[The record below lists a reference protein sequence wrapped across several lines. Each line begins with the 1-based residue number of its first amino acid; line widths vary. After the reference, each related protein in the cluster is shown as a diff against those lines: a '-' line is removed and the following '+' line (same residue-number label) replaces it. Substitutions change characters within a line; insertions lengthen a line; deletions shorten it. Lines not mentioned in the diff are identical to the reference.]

1 MHRWSEALTVGELG
15 TKEREIEPGSK
26 QAAGRDEAEPR
37 EQPPIHS
44 YLASRKT
51 LVMQQ
56 TRNPA
61 KGNHCWAHREGTAHR
76 EGIAND
82 RCAALRRETS
92 PSWKQAPER
101 PAAL

>member
-26 QAAGRDEAEPR
+26 QAADRDEAEPR

-51 LVMQQ
+51 LVMPGKQGTHQGPPLLGRAGRAPRTEKESQ
-56 TRNPA
+56 TIAAQRCGPRLQSR
-61 KGNHCWAHREGTAHR
+61 GREAS
-76 EGIAND
+76 A
-82 RCAALRRETS
+82 
-92 PSWKQAPER
+92 ER
-101 PAAL
+101 

>member
-26 QAAGRDEAEPR
+26 QAADRDEAEPR

-51 LVMQQ
+51 LVMPSKQGTQ
-56 TRNPA
+56 PRATTAGGEPGARGTEKDSQLIPA
-61 KGNHCWAHREGTAHR
+61 QRCGPRLQSRGREAS
-76 EGIAND
+76 A
-82 RCAALRRETS
+82 
-92 PSWKQAPER
+92 ER
-101 PAAL
+101 

>member
-26 QAAGRDEAEPR
+26 QAADRDEAEPR

-51 LVMQQ
+51 LVCLAKNKEHSQGQPLLGRAGREPRTEKCSQ
-56 TRNPA
+56 TIAAQRCGPRLQSR
-61 KGNHCWAHREGTAHR
+61 GREAS
-76 EGIAND
+76 A
-82 RCAALRRETS
+82 
-92 PSWKQAPER
+92 ER
-101 PAAL
+101 